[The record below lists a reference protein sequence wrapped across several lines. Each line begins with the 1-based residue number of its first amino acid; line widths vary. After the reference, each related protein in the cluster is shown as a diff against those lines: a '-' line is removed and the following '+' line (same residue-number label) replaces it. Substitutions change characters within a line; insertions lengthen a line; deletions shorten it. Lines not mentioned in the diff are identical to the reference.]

1 MTTPDRALL
10 WRRCALLGR
19 ILLPMV
25 DQEPWRQARRHD
37 NLRAWGIGVAEGERL
52 IEVFAALAACA
63 AAEDAALSAA
73 ELDGLSL
80 HAVADAATGKA
91 DIELLVGLPDTFDDP
106 RDEEAAGFFRLYS
119 YQGGDRQPGICS
131 SSAGKCDALFWSSP
145 IVQDPRLRPTPTSSG
160 KQPSL
165 VSTTSH
171 EPSLTNRA
179 SNLRLRETGILPG
192 ATRPE
197 VSLARTPPCAGTS
210 FRASADP
217 GTR

>member
-119 YQGGDRQPGICS
+119 YQGGTGSPASVPAQQGSATRSSGHRRSFKTHVCDLRQLLP
-131 SSAGKCDALFWSSP
+131 ASSP
-145 IVQDPRLRPTPTSSG
+145 RWCLPRAMNP
-160 KQPSL
+160 
-165 VSTTSH
+165 
-171 EPSLTNRA
+171 A
-179 SNLRLRETGILPG
+179 
-192 ATRPE
+192 
-197 VSLARTPPCAGTS
+197 
-210 FRASADP
+210 
-217 GTR
+217 

>member
-119 YQGGDRQPGICS
+119 YQGGQAARHLFQLSREVRRALLVIADRS
-131 SSAGKCDALFWSSP
+131 
-145 IVQDPRLRPTPTSSG
+145 RPTSATYANFFRQAALAG
-160 KQPSL
+160 
-165 VSTTSH
+165 VYH
-171 EPSLTNRA
+171 EP
-179 SNLRLRETGILPG
+179 
-192 ATRPE
+192 
-197 VSLARTPPCAGTS
+197 
-210 FRASADP
+210 
-217 GTR
+217 